1 RKPGEP
7 LYSPRIGLAAAE
19 AVLGCDV
26 LVTAGREALARMA
39 PGRTRVVANLA
50 ATPTADFTRNP
61 DWKFPLG
68 QMEASIIAA
77 IGDPSAAAFVDATRL
92 ATALLG
98 DAIAT
103 NLFMLGFAWQRGLI
117 PVSAEATE
125 RAIELN
131 PVATESNKQAFAWG
145 RVAAVDLDRVE
156 KAAAPVSS
164 IALVRKPAKLS
175 LDELVAHRAE
185 FLTGYQDAAYAK
197 RYTDFVARVRAAEE
211 GIVGK
216 GPLELTEAVARYF
229 AKLMAYKD
237 EYEVARLYTDGR
249 FREQLERQF
258 EGDYRLGF
266 HLAPPLFAK
275 RNSKGELV
283 KREYGPWMMKAFG
296 VLARM

>member
-1 RKPGEP
+1 
-7 LYSPRIGLAAAE
+7 
-19 AVLGCDV
+19 
-26 LVTAGREALARMA
+26 
-39 PGRTRVVANLA
+39 
-50 ATPTADFTRNP
+50 
-61 DWKFPLG
+61 
-68 QMEASIIAA
+68 
-77 IGDPSAAAFVDATRL
+77 
-92 ATALLG
+92 
-98 DAIAT
+98 
-103 NLFMLGFAWQRGLI
+103 
-117 PVSAEATE
+117 
-125 RAIELN
+125 
-131 PVATESNKQAFAWG
+131 
-145 RVAAVDLDRVE
+145 
-156 KAAAPVSS
+156 
-164 IALVRKPAKLS
+164 VRKPAKLS

-296 VLARM
+296 VLARMRSLRGGPFDIFGRTQERREERALIDEYERTIGELLPRLTNDNLPIAVRIASVPEEIRGFGHVKARHLAAARQKRAELLRTFDETRALDKAA